1 MRPIKPRLTEIFTL
15 NGINEENLSESQ
27 GVYIASYFEL
37 RQEIAKLA
45 CANPDF
51 MIFYRG
57 QKLDYSDSLYRKGG
71 SSFFPSIY
79 RGVISEQTL
88 RVRWYRLNIACKL
101 FVDSLKSYH
110 KTLPKRSY
118 ERKELELVIKKRLLQ
133 WSLLQHYEVTETP
146 LLDVTQSLRVACSFA
161 FLDSTEEFNYI
172 YVFALPYNTG
182 RISINSEHYLT
193 NIRLIS
199 IAPSGSLR
207 PHYQEG
213 FLVGEDEINDTDYK
227 NKTLDFRRRLI
238 GKFKIPNNPGFWTY
252 HNDIDEN
259 LKDRSLTKKELYP
272 DLDNISD
279 RIAEICV
286 SIKNKL
292 ENLPKE
298 NFNYNVSSIE
308 QFLDI
313 WRQIEGLLRDI
324 FGMSQSNFNFTA
336 MRGIK
341 LINNDELKNRLNSL
355 RRWRNQFIHGSY
367 NEDEL
372 NEKVFESN
380 LIYKELLEYTGHIS

>member
-1 MRPIKPRLTEIFTL
+1 M
-15 NGINEENLSESQ
+15 
-27 GVYIASYFEL
+27 
-37 RQEIAKLA
+37 
-45 CANPDF
+45 
-51 MIFYRG
+51 
-57 QKLDYSDSLYRKGG
+57 
-71 SSFFPSIY
+71 
-79 RGVISEQTL
+79 
-88 RVRWYRLNIACKL
+88 
-101 FVDSLKSYH
+101 
-110 KTLPKRSY
+110 
-118 ERKELELVIKKRLLQ
+118 
-133 WSLLQHYEVTETP
+133 
-146 LLDVTQSLRVACSFA
+146 
-161 FLDSTEEFNYI
+161 
-172 YVFALPYNTG
+172 
-182 RISINSEHYLT
+182 
-193 NIRLIS
+193 
-199 IAPSGSLR
+199 
-207 PHYQEG
+207 
-213 FLVGEDEINDTDYK
+213 
-227 NKTLDFRRRLI
+227 
-238 GKFKIPNNPGFWTY
+238 
-252 HNDIDEN
+252 
-259 LKDRSLTKKELYP
+259 KDRSLTKKELYP

-324 FGMSQSNFNFTA
+324 YGMSQSNFNFTA

>member
-1 MRPIKPRLTEIFTL
+1 
-15 NGINEENLSESQ
+15 
-27 GVYIASYFEL
+27 
-37 RQEIAKLA
+37 
-45 CANPDF
+45 

-324 FGMSQSNFNFTA
+324 YGMSQCNFNFTA